1 MGAPE
6 TDSRNNAGATP
17 LKKAAFSDKESA
29 FQLLIQNCADPFLK
43 DNDGFSLLH
52 KATQGG
58 NTSIINKL
66 LSLVLDVNSR
76 SSTGVTPLMTA
87 ALGGKKGAFE
97 MLLQRGADSSLKD
110 SDGVCVLHFAAE
122 GGDMFII
129 NKLYH
134 LVFKDLWGKTPLI
147 SEMNKNN
154 SEAAKL
160 SISREAEKSAL
171 DCEQSLF
178 CSKICKREYLS
189 SEVARVASA

>member
-97 MLLQRGADSSLKD
+97 MLLQRGADPSLKD
-110 SDGVCVLHFAAE
+110 MTVMASVSSTLLQRVEICSLSTSC
-122 GGDMFII
+122 ITWSS
-129 NKLYH
+129 
-134 LVFKDLWGKTPLI
+134 KDLWGKTPLI

-171 DCEQSLF
+171 DCSQS
-178 CSKICKREYLS
+178 K
-189 SEVARVASA
+189 SA